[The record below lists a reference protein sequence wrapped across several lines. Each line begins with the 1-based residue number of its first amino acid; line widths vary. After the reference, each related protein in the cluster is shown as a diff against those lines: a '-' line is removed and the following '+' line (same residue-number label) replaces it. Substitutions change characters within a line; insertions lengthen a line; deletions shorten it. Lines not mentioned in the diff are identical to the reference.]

1 MPAREDAPYL
11 EYCKIDVVERKLRT
25 VTISAWIHVE
35 KTRCRAIAHPRQA
48 VAVAA
53 KSLVVLHGP
62 QLIPAHLLAHP
73 TPALTSRARSGRH
86 HP

>member
-1 MPAREDAPYL
+1 MYFIIYRLSTPARKDAAYL

-25 VTISAWIHVE
+25 ATISAWIHVE

-62 QLIPAHLLAHP
+62 QLIPPHLW
-73 TPALTSRARSGRH
+73 LTQLRR
-86 HP
+86 